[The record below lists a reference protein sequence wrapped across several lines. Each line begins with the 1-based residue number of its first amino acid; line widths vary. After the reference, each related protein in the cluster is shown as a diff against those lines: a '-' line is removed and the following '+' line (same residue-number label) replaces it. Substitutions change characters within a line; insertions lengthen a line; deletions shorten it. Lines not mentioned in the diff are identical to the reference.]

1 MEYKWEGVLF
11 SVPQEVKVN
20 DKTVY
25 KVEQASEF
33 TGAMV
38 IHKNSK
44 RLGKFLSLQS
54 MDKSE
59 RGYYPIAW
67 IVVTSEDGVNHLLA
81 VPWHEYEFLNP
92 ELNKKFKAALDKI
105 TLPIVDN
112 ITCPK
117 CTGKGIVLTNTLSF
131 TSCPLCEGKG
141 TLHISSVI
149 GKYTHFSMG
158 KKQGI
163 GLIVLW
169 DPKRFAWKV
178 IVHEATPELKT
189 TSVWIKIPEIIE
201 DYNET

>member
-1 MEYKWEGVLF
+1 MEYKWEGALF

-67 IVVTSEDGVNHLLA
+67 IVVTSEDGINHLLA
-81 VPWHEYEFLNP
+81 VPWPEYEFLTP
-92 ELNKKFKAALDKI
+92 ELNAKFKKVLDKI
-105 TLPIVDN
+105 PLPIVDN

-131 TSCPLCEGKG
+131 TSCPLCQGKG
-141 TLHISSVI
+141 TLNIRSVI
-149 GKYTHFSMG
+149 GKRAYFYVG
-158 KKQGI
+158 KQRGI
-163 GLIVLW
+163 GTIVRW
-169 DPKRFAWKV
+169 DPKKFAWRVV
-178 IVHEATPELKT
+178 IDEPIPNFKGNG
-189 TSVWIKIPEIIE
+189 VWVKIPELVE
-201 DYNET
+201 DEE